1 MVLESSLV
9 INIASSKHSP
19 LHQLTTI
26 NVMATYIDNVYINE
40 FFCPNYASKLI
51 APLNQTK
58 GISDVWMS
66 NKDDSLFSTKKR
78 SEFIIQLDI
87 DDEDETSEDDQ
98 VSILNKSN
106 VNSYIYIQ
114 NHLPSEFFSIIGDS
128 VHRNKRKLEDPTCP
142 PIKRPALLDSLGS
155 PINNNQYLGEEVT
168 ETPISCK
175 YQVVIDVSMENNGSH
190 VPMRRAPAKCKRS
203 KVWSQAAKQFL
214 SEKD

>member
-203 KVWSQAAKQFL
+203 KV
-214 SEKD
+214 